1 MSDASVPAAAPPP
14 APPAPAAPI
23 GVALPDFLN
32 PILVRETIQ
41 SLNGKAFT
49 ALFFLSLIGAA
60 FTAFL
65 TVRDGGVPEDYPRGT
80 AAFHGLLQIVFL
92 PVVLIY
98 IPFQSFGSMRA
109 ELQGGTAE
117 LLLLSSLT
125 PGRIVRG
132 RVLATMAQF
141 LLWLSLLAPLI
152 ALTYLLRGVSISDIL
167 LAVAMSAVFSLLA
180 AALMTAL
187 GAFTRF
193 KAAAALANALAGV
206 GLAIAGLGVIAEFP
220 MMLREL
226 RSAAASTHG
235 TAFVSMMIL
244 MLGAATLLLLLVAQ
258 SQLTHPNENR
268 STPFRL
274 FYVGALAAAFVW
286 VKAAASSGLPP
297 DVGNALC
304 MAGIFVGIPFVL
316 FPATEDERFSP
327 RMATLVPKHPLLAL
341 LAAPFLPGRG
351 RGFLFLLLCTTT
363 LVFVNETWASSL
375 AASRGGSTG
384 FFDRELL
391 VVPRLTALF
400 IMIYGGLGSL
410 VRSLLRKGVFGN
422 WVARVAVLLMIA
434 VFSLVP
440 TLYEVFLFD
449 RRSLEWSGIHA
460 LNPFFTIGKFS
471 HDDARPMPY
480 LVAFAAVT
488 VLLNAPVMARGL
500 VETLAASKARRTSA
514 A

>member
-1 MSDASVPAAAPPP
+1 
-14 APPAPAAPI
+14 
-23 GVALPDFLN
+23 
-32 PILVRETIQ
+32 
-41 SLNGKAFT
+41 
-49 ALFFLSLIGAA
+49 
-60 FTAFL
+60 
-65 TVRDGGVPEDYPRGT
+65 
-80 AAFHGLLQIVFL
+80 
-92 PVVLIY
+92 
-98 IPFQSFGSMRA
+98 
-109 ELQGGTAE
+109 
-117 LLLLSSLT
+117 
-125 PGRIVRG
+125 
-132 RVLATMAQF
+132 
-141 LLWLSLLAPLI
+141 
-152 ALTYLLRGVSISDIL
+152 

-193 KAAAALANALAGV
+193 KAAAALADALAGV
-206 GLAIAGLGVIAEFP
+206 GLAIAGLGVIASFP
-220 MMLREL
+220 EMLREL
-226 RSAAASTHG
+226 RSAWASTHG
-235 TAFVSMMIL
+235 TALVSMMIL
-244 MLGAATLLLLLVAQ
+244 LLGAATLLLLLVAQ

-274 FYVGALAAAFVW
+274 FYVGALIAAFAW
-286 VKAAASSGLPP
+286 VKAAASSGLPR

-384 FFDRELL
+384 FFDRAFL

-440 TLYEVFLFD
+440 TLFEVFLFD

-460 LNPFFTIGKFS
+460 LNPFFTIGKFAS
-471 HDDARPMPY
+471 DGGRPMPY
-480 LVAFAAVT
+480 LVAFATVT
-488 VLLNAPVMARGL
+488 VLLNAPVMARGIT
-500 VETLAASKARRTSA
+500 ETLAASKARRTA
-514 A
+514 AA